1 MSLFRETGCKATCE
15 GVLPQ
20 HDLGQSVGLDRVC
33 FRPQKAKIGGILTNR
48 PCQSLLASEERPGQ
62 GGGVPVFT
70 PVLLK
75 NGKHLGRGVYFLR
88 FHGEDFLPCTPL

>member
-1 MSLFRETGCKATCE
+1 MQATCE
-15 GVLPQ
+15 GVPQ
-20 HDLGQSVGLDRVC
+20 HDLGQSIGLDRVC
-33 FRPQKAKIGGILTNR
+33 FRTQTAKVAGILPYR

-88 FHGEDFLPCTPL
+88 FHGEDFLPCTPFQGAEEPAG